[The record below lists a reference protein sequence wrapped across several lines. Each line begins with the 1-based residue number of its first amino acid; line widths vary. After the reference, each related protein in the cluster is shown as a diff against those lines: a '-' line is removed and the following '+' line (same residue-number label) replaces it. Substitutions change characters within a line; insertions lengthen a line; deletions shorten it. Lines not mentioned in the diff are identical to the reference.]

1 MVKIL
6 VTDDSE
12 FMRNLIKKTL
22 IQAGYKD
29 IIQASDSEEAIK
41 KYESEK
47 PDLVLLDM
55 VMTKETGGLEA
66 LEAIKKINK
75 NAKII
80 MVTVMDQEELNSKA
94 KQLGALDYVAKPIN
108 EQQLIDAVK
117 SVLGWYFEN
126 GIYNL

>member
-1 MVKIL
+1 MNRKIVLDEKL

-117 SVLGWYFEN
+117 SVLG
-126 GIYNL
+126 

>member
-117 SVLGWYFEN
+117 SVLG
-126 GIYNL
+126 